1 VGLLGKDGRVL
12 RDVTSDDFISG
23 LLAALVRRDV
33 KAVSTRTEAF
43 YQAVEAS
50 FQTFAKAVSEAALD
64 LELDFTVYLDPLY
77 EDSPVIRE
85 AISAAVQRNLIS
97 LDNPEYVDMRMKF
110 GRVEASD
117 LLNHLPGEPGW
128 YDDAAKAFLDAGP
141 SVAA

>member
-1 VGLLGKDGRVL
+1 ML

-33 KAVSTRTEAF
+33 KAVSTRTDAF
-43 YQAVEAS
+43 YHAVEAS
-50 FQTFAKAVSEAALD
+50 YKAFAKVVAEASD
-64 LELDFTVYLDPLY
+64 DIELDFTVYLDPLY
-77 EDSPVIRE
+77 QDSPVIRE

-110 GRVEASD
+110 GRSEASY
-117 LLNHLPGEPGW
+117 LLDHLPGKPSW
-128 YDDAAKAFLDAGP
+128 YDDAAETFLAAGP